1 MGGPNSATLTQA
13 HDAEDGEDRGSGQRP
28 DHGGGKKNITTCKMA
43 KLTSRVTLD
52 NMREPYNCE
61 LAKFSAVTLLL
72 IVLAMAWALLPARA
86 AVLTWS
92 CDGTR
97 TSENT
102 KEAVTIGLVVNPE
115 ARVVTGFGIVSAVDK
130 IDANS
135 VSFHG
140 ASAYWTIAGS
150 IDLVTGSL
158 VATMALINPKDSKI
172 DNYDLIC
179 KPVTPL

>member
-1 MGGPNSATLTQA
+1 LQ
-13 HDAEDGEDRGSGQRP
+13 DGEA
-28 DHGGGKKNITTCKMA
+28 H
-43 KLTSRVTLD
+43 LTLG
-52 NMREPYNCE
+52 NMRKPYNYE

-92 CDGTR
+92 CDGAR

-115 ARVVTGFGIVSAVDK
+115 ARVVTGFGIVSAVDE
-130 IDANS
+130 INANS

-172 DNYDLIC
+172 DNYDLTC

>member
-1 MGGPNSATLTQA
+1 MTL
-13 HDAEDGEDRGSGQRP
+13 G
-28 DHGGGKKNITTCKMA
+28 
-43 KLTSRVTLD
+43 
-52 NMREPYNCE
+52 NMCE
-61 LAKFSAVTLLL
+61 LRNRERAKFSAVAMLLV
-72 IVLAMAWALLPARA
+72 VLAIAGALPPAKA

-97 TSENT
+97 TSGDT

-115 ARVVTGFGIVSAVDK
+115 ARVVTGFGIVSAIDG

-140 ASAYWTIAGS
+140 ASAYWSIAGS

-158 VATMALINPKDSKI
+158 VATMALLNPKDSKI

-179 KPVTPL
+179 KSVTPL